1 MLYSLETQGVDQAA
15 SKFKQVDLAAKYSE
29 TSLRG
34 FDASLKAI
42 TSSGTSVTQAI
53 NDIAKSQRT
62 LGAEAQNIARDII
75 ANDRAMRASKEENAR
90 AAAAEAA
97 AEQRAAN
104 QIYQARQRLWQQT
117 EQANR
122 QSRNRSDMEGRE
134 RQQANLHLLSAGA
147 GELGLGRAGT
157 TMARGIAGGMGGF
170 GAYGLISPQLMA
182 LGAASA
188 GIEGIK
194 KALDFTKEAA
204 ASAQQLTNLS
214 NEFGLS
220 TAKVFQFQAAA
231 RMTGEDLGTMS
242 QAARKL
248 ATAIEEPGGA
258 GKKTVEQLSKM
269 GISIREGM
277 GTALEEV
284 IKQLGGIED
293 PAQRAAAAIAIFGRD
308 GAKMGEIAR
317 AMKDV
322 SSSMDEGVTRSLT
335 QANKVLED
343 MDIKWTVLKANFAA
357 GIIIP
362 IVTKLSGALGDNSSF
377 MSATRGIGDTLA
389 AALPG
394 SAYATAHGTIGPP
407 PKPGAPGVPSNL
419 AGLESPWVSADSLRK
434 ALAGEPTDK
443 LSKQEQLADL
453 KQQYSTLR
461 EQARNDAAFIAKNP
475 RGSANVTQSSVDEEA
490 KRLPD
495 LRKQIEKLEAR
506 TSTRLP
512 KIDPYSNALQSYQES
527 AETSDL
533 GPIGSAQRERDAFA
547 RRFAGTTHGID
558 AQRQSQ
564 LGYDQRLGFDL
575 NTGSLASGRGI
586 LGKIAQE
593 NAKSAMEEAR
603 RNEETMDTSG
613 YQSMLGLKPIMG
625 ANGQPITPKNWN
637 NDTKAF
643 TNMLADQRKDLED
656 ARPDQQLKEFV
667 REDNKRNLGSVQ
679 RQAGLV
685 QSLRNANGTN
695 TPGSEYSASIDLA
708 QKEYQIRLDGINRLA
723 SEEDKITQ
731 KYQAQGD
738 LLAQIDEARI
748 KRAEQLAEKAQAQQ
762 KETGQFFSGW
772 VSAAISGEPN
782 ATGNFLRSFGQQQF
796 SKIVSNFAEN
806 SIGSLN
812 KWTGLNKTGAMG
824 TADNPNFLGK
834 ILKGTPLDFDASS
847 KDNIKDATVDN
858 TTATN
863 KNTDALNNLMKGGSG
878 SGGGGGDTSGLSSE
892 GSTVSVRPSGG
903 GGAASAV
910 TGAVGSASSIAHA
923 IQSGNPSQIISSIAG
938 LGKVFSGGGGGSDYR
953 NMSESM
959 SATPMAFGGGSNAY
973 SDMSLP
979 GAYSGFHLPNLGALA
994 SGSGGSRAASDANAP
1009 LGSDGLPLDSQLS
1022 LPTDTYGMNLSNAGI
1037 QASINSIKPDAVSAQ
1052 GTLGAAQ
1059 GFSAALGKAFGNFGS
1074 GAQQGLSGYGLQNLF
1089 NGSTSDQF
1097 GAAGVAGSI
1106 ASMGG
1111 AVAGGT
1117 LQAISGFGQ
1126 GGARGDIGGLAGIA
1140 TAIAPFTGPAAPFI
1154 EAGAMGLNLI
1164 KSLFPDPRQER
1175 IKQEARTLVN
1185 QQYIQPAAHDYSF
1198 SATGDGGNTWSEGG
1212 GLSSGG
1218 NTSTTNNHFLI
1229 QASDAQS
1236 FYEAMKRD
1244 PNQLSQ
1250 VILSGLG
1257 AASAGQLGAL
1267 INYTAQYGGT

>member
-1 MLYSLETQGVDQAA
+1 MPASEFSLIYRLQTVGLDQLDGVA
-15 SKFKQVDLAAKYSE
+15 SKTKQVDLASKYGS
-29 TSLRG
+29 
-34 FDASLKAI
+34 DSLKGFEAALKAVVA
-42 TSSGTSVTQAI
+42 SGQSYGTALEQLSRSQ
-53 NDIAKSQRT
+53 KS
-62 LGAEAQNIARDII
+62 LGQDAANIARDII

-97 AEQRAAN
+97 AEQRAAE
-104 QIYQARQRLWQQT
+104 QILRARQKLQQEQSSSQARS
-117 EQANR
+117 
-122 QSRNRSDMEGRE
+122 QSQITRGAAS
-134 RQQANLHLLSAGA
+134 LLGGGNSGSAGGA
-147 GELGLGRAGT
+147 GQLALGLGAGAIGAGVAT
-157 TMARGIAGGMGGF
+157 GVIA
-170 GAYGLISPQLMA
+170 I
-182 LGAASA
+182 GAALTEMTRS
-188 GIEGIK
+188 
-194 KALDFTKEAA
+194 AA
-204 ASAQQLTNLS
+204 ASAQQLQNLS
-214 NEFGLS
+214 NEFGVSAGQMFNLQS
-220 TAKVFQFQAAA
+220 AA
-231 RMTGEDLGTMS
+231 RISGVELGTLGM
-242 QAARKL
+242 AAHKL
-248 ATAIEEPGGA
+248 GDAIEEPGGA
-258 GKKTVEQLSKM
+258 GKKTAQALSELGVSLHQNM
-269 GISIREGM
+269 GQ
-277 GTALEEV
+277 ALQDTIE
-284 IKQLGGIED
+284 KLAGIED
-293 PAQRAAAAIAIFGRD
+293 PAKRAQLAFELFGRSSTTILSLAENFKNAQD
-308 GAKMGEIAR
+308 VMRQWGLSLDTNVQAKLVHANSEIEAMGIRLTLLKAQLAEKFVIT
-317 AMKDV
+317 V
-322 SSSMDEGVTRSLT
+322 TGVGSAWNWLT
-335 QANKVLED
+335 QRSNA
-343 MDIKWTVLKANFAA
+343 
-357 GIIIP
+357 
-362 IVTKLSGALGDNSSF
+362 SSQALVDQDK
-377 MSATRGIGDTLA
+377 MHADYLT
-389 AALPG
+389 
-394 SAYATAHGTIGPP
+394 PP
-407 PKPGAPGVPSNL
+407 MPRAPGAPEGYRAQ
-419 AGLESPWVSADSLRK
+419 AG
-434 ALAGEPTDK
+434 
-443 LSKQEQLADL
+443 SKQQGTSLLSLVQDNSKEGLDDRIAAAKEAMNNATARAKADA
-453 KQQYSTLR
+453 TLVTSGR
-461 EQARNDAAFIAKNP
+461 
-475 RGSANVTQSSVDEEA
+475 ANVSTNTLQSEREEVVKTRA
-490 KRLPD
+490 EY
-495 LRKQIEKLEAR
+495 EKLEAQKKK
-506 TSTRLP
+506 TGSV

-547 RRFAGTTHGID
+547 RRFAGTPHGID

-564 LGYDQRLGFDL
+564 LGYDERLGFDL
-575 NTGSLASGRGI
+575 NTGTLASGRGI

-637 NDTKAF
+637 NDGKAF
-643 TNMLADQRKDLED
+643 TDALRDKTKDLQD
-656 ARPDQQLKEFV
+656 AHPEQQLKEFL
-667 REDNKRNLGSVQ
+667 REDNKQDLGAVK

-695 TPGSEYSASIDLA
+695 TPGSEYGATVDLA
-708 QKEYQIRLDGINRLA
+708 QKEYQIRLDGINKVA

-731 KYQAQGD
+731 IYQAQGD

-748 KRAEQLAEKAQAQQ
+748 KRSEQLAEKAQAQQ

-878 SGGGGGDTSGLSSE
+878 SGSGSGADTSGLSSE
-892 GSTVSVRPSGG
+892 GSTVSVRPSRG

-910 TGAVGSASSIAHA
+910 TSAVGSAGSIAHA
-923 IQSGNPSQIISSIAG
+923 IQSGNPSQILNSVMG
-938 LGKVFSGGGGGSDYR
+938 LGKAFGSGGSGGGGSDYR

-979 GAYSGFHLPNLGALA
+979 GAYSGFQLPNLDSFS
-994 SGSGGSRAASDANAP
+994 SGSGGSRASDANAP
-1009 LGSDGLPLDSQLS
+1009 LGGDGLPLDSQLS
-1022 LPTDTYGMNLSNAGI
+1022 LPTDTYGMNLSNASVQG
-1037 QASINSIKPDAVSAQ
+1037 AINSIKPDAVSAQ

-1059 GFSAALGKAFGNFGS
+1059 GFSASLGKAFGNFGS
-1074 GAQQGLSGYGLQNLF
+1074 GAQSGLSGYGLQNLF

-1250 VILSGLG
+1250 VILSGLSS
-1257 AASAGQLGAL
+1257 ASAGQLGAL